1 MNGPNRFNEDHA
13 YMRLDKPK
21 LLSEALKQFL
31 DRYPHQKKLRQGMVR
46 AQWPKVVGPKIAEQT
61 SDLYFQG
68 NTLVCVVP
76 NAVWRHEIHSN
87 RYHIVQRLNE
97 AIDHKV
103 VHELRVSAY

>member
-1 MNGPNRFNEDHA
+1 MNGPNRFNEDYA

-61 SDLYFQG
+61 NDLYFQG